1 MQGFE
6 HFDAADGFGRKE
18 FDGVEAVFECQH
30 EFARAGNAGDD
41 GDVGRRRRLGEGRI
55 DAGADGEHRARFGYG
70 FELGGVDDG
79 ARADDGGRYFPL
91 DAADG
96 FDGGGRTQGDFE
108 YADAAIQQCL
118 RQSDRGLRVVD
129 GDDGDD
135 GAGGQDFAR
144 CHFGFLIGWCGRRM
158 CFAACGC
165 IARFLHG
172 AGEAFS
178 RNPRP
183 SSSHPFP
190 HCR

>member
-55 DAGADGEHRARFGYG
+55 DAGADGEHCARFGYG

-79 ARADDGGRYFPL
+79 ARADDGGRYFAL

-96 FDGGGRTQGDFE
+96 FDGGGRAQGDFE
-108 YADAAIQQCL
+108 YADAAVQQCL
-118 RQSDRGLRVVD
+118 SQSDRGLRVVD

-144 CHFGFLIGWCGRRM
+144 CHFGFLIGWCGRQM
-158 CFAACGC
+158 CFSDGLRFVAACSDAAHGC
-165 IARFLHG
+165 VSDMFV
-172 AGEAFS
+172 S
-178 RNPRP
+178 V
-183 SSSHPFP
+183 
-190 HCR
+190 C